1 MMRRDRVIFR
11 VEGNDIVGHG
21 HFMRCLTMAK
31 YLDAHFECLFAISSA
46 SAWVLAQ
53 LEQHNFGI
61 QILSENE
68 QFAPD
73 DPKSEES
80 WSWDLKGLLR
90 EGDSLV
96 LDGYRFDSS
105 FHTEAQSLQ
114 VKTIRVIDS
123 LQHVPPCD
131 AIITQLPLDHEEV
144 RRVVEVHQVWTGL
157 DGFIVR
163 PEFNDLVGAHTE
175 FEYDTFIYVTTQE
188 SWEFY
193 QTFMDDLREQSVLAI
208 TNRRFEALCKNVGWF
223 PVKDVQAE
231 ELAALMN
238 SSQIAVLPASTIG
251 IEFLIATGRKPYVKP
266 LATNQQEA
274 FHHMVEAGYWLDA
287 PTEGARIPTDVHTA
301 PSLESFPALRF
312 ISWFND

>member
-1 MMRRDRVIFR
+1 MQRDRVVFR

-21 HFMRCLTMAK
+21 HFIRCLTMAR
-31 YLDAHFECLFAISSA
+31 YINEHFECLFAMSNA
-46 SAWVLAQ
+46 SHWVLDQ
-53 LEQHNFGI
+53 LKRHNFGI
-61 QILSENE
+61 EILPETE

-73 DPKSEES
+73 DLRSEKP
-80 WSWDLKGLLR
+80 WSWDLEGLLR

-96 LDGYRFDSS
+96 LDGYRFDTS
-105 FHTEAQSLQ
+105 FYTEAQSLN

-123 LQHVPPCD
+123 LEHVPPCD
-131 AIITQLPLDHEEV
+131 AIITQLPFDREEM
-144 RRVVEVHQVWTGL
+144 RCVVEVNQMWTGL

-193 QTFMDDLREQSVLAI
+193 QTFMDDLREQSVLAV

-223 PVKDVQAE
+223 PVKDVQAG

-238 SSQIAVLPASTIG
+238 SSRIAVLPASTIG
-251 IEFLIATGRKPYVKP
+251 IEFLIATGRKPYVRP

-274 FHHMVEAGYWLDA
+274 FLRMVEAGYWLDGA
-287 PTEGARIPTDVHTA
+287 TEEARIPTEVQTA
-301 PSLESFPALRF
+301 PSLEAFPSHRF